1 MSLSANLG
9 MSGGNGK
16 DGGSSE
22 RSRILIVDDIP
33 ANIKSL
39 NAILADDY
47 NVFFATDWRKG
58 LELARR
64 MSPDI
69 ILLDI
74 VMPDMDGYE
83 ICRRLKS
90 DSETME
96 IPVIFIT
103 ALDSEADEEKG
114 LSYGAADYITKPFH
128 PVIVRLRVRNHLQLK
143 LQRDR
148 LESLTMTD
156 GMTGI
161 GNRRRFDQYL
171 DEEWRRCA
179 RMHVP
184 LSAIIL
190 DIDHFKA
197 FNDNYGH
204 TAGDDCITD
213 IAQTL
218 AKVPTRAG
226 DLVARYGGEEFAC
239 LLPGTDAEGA
249 RKIAERLL
257 EAVNDLAIPHA
268 WSNVTGCVSISAG
281 IGTLVPVPTGD
292 PEELI
297 RMADKMLYEAKNA
310 GRNRVAAA

>member
-1 MSLSANLG
+1 

-16 DGGSSE
+16 SGGTRE
-22 RSRILIVDDIP
+22 RPRILIVDDIP

-39 NAILADDY
+39 NAILAEDY
-47 NVFFATDWRKG
+47 NVIFATDWRKG
-58 LELARR
+58 LELAGR

-74 VMPDMDGYE
+74 MMPDMDGYE

-90 DSETME
+90 DAWTRE

-103 ALDSEADEEKG
+103 ALDGEADEEKG
-114 LSYGAADYITKPFH
+114 LAIGAADYITKPFR

-161 GNRRRFDQYL
+161 ANRRSFDQHL

-179 RMHVP
+179 RMHIP
-184 LSAIIL
+184 LSAVMM
-190 DIDHFKA
+190 DIDRFKA

-204 TAGDDCITD
+204 TAGDDCIRD
-213 IAQTL
+213 IAQALST
-218 AKVPTRAG
+218 VPTRAG

-249 RKIAERLL
+249 RTIAQRLL
-257 EAVNDLAIPHA
+257 DAVNDLEIPHA
-268 WSNVTGCVSISAG
+268 WSNVTGKVSISAG
-281 IGTLVPVPTGD
+281 VGTMIPTRDGE

-297 RMADKMLYEAKNA
+297 KMADELLYEAKNA
-310 GRNRVAAA
+310 GRNRVAAP